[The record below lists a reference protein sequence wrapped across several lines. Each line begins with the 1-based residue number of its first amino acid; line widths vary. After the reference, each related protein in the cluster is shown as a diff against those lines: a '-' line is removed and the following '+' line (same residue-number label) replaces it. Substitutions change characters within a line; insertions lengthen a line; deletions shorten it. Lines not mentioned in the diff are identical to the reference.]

1 MNVFR
6 HQIRKIIEYFRRAH
20 PCRAVGE
27 RIVDRDAHAA
37 NARASAAL
45 VGVDGDAVEVI
56 HAFSIAEAE
65 TKDPIIAEIRNFRDK
80 YARKHGFSVRGVAED
95 LKKYRIPKSIQPV
108 KHSGPARRV
117 AR

>member
-1 MNVFR
+1 M
-6 HQIRKIIEYFRRAH
+6 
-20 PCRAVGE
+20 
-27 RIVDRDAHAA
+27 
-37 NARASAAL
+37 
-45 VGVDGDAVEVI
+45 
-56 HAFSIAEAE
+56 
-65 TKDPIIAEIRNFRDK
+65 TKDPIIAETRNFRDK